1 MTGCN
6 FTTAGDARSF
16 PAMLATVNS
25 ILQFHPDASI
35 TVLAGGDEPLS
46 PAQRTVLSRCERVR
60 LSESGRFAVRPPR
73 SFNAVLDAIAPRSDA
88 IDTAV
93 AAWIAPGGV
102 LCSPV
107 DDVVDQCVEC
117 DAVVAD
123 TVDAPLIMIAEAG
136 ALNDTLRKGT
146 GERRRPLLECFDTRL
161 WCPREA
167 HWQSVID
174 FRDGHFLNLSASG
187 QRQRMFRSGDAH
199 PFWSRAHRDRILDD
213 HALQTYPYVWFLAM
227 LWFGRCADW
236 SLDPYEYLPEASRH
250 LFGDLVHFLPQIM
263 QLLPRARYAW
273 NALSDPMITRALDGI
288 PRCLV
293 LGDSMSDVLALVD
306 VHPWIRRYVEIGSYE
321 GGSILTLALRFLN
334 RDIDFYAVESFMG
347 NLDGTVDGFPL
358 PSRRRFLDQLAG
370 FPSLRVR
377 LVPGDSTLAS
387 ALFDDGTVDCVFID
401 GCHETPAVLRDIDAW
416 MPKLARPAIVAG
428 DDYDW
433 DPVYDA
439 VNARFPE
446 VNITSHG
453 AIWWVRLD

>member
-1 MTGCN
+1 MTECN

-35 TVLAGGDEPLS
+35 TVLAGGDQPLS
-46 PAQRTVLSRCERVR
+46 PAQRKVLSRCERVR
-60 LSESGRFAVRPPR
+60 LCESGRFAVKPPR
-73 SFNAVLDAIAPRSDA
+73 SFNAVLDAIARRPDA

-107 DDVVDQCVEC
+107 DDLVDRSLESG
-117 DAVVAD
+117 VVAD
-123 TVDAPLIMIAEAG
+123 AVDDPQLLVAASGTEDA
-136 ALNDTLRKGT
+136 TLPQLK
-146 GERRRPLLECFDTRL
+146 CFDTRL

-174 FRDGHFLNLSASG
+174 FRDGRFLNLSASG

-213 HALQTYPYVWFLAM
+213 HSLQTYPYVWFLAM

-250 LFGDLVHFLPQIM
+250 LFGDLVHFLPQVM
-263 QLLPRARYAW
+263 QVLPRARYAW

-321 GGSILTLALRFLN
+321 GGSILPLALRFLN

-358 PSRRRFLDQLAG
+358 PSRRRFLDHLG
-370 FPSLRVR
+370 RFPGLRVR
-377 LVPGDSTLAS
+377 FVPGDSTLAS

-401 GCHETPAVLRDIDAW
+401 GCHETAAVLRDIDAW

-433 DPVYDA
+433 DWVYDA
-439 VNARFPE
+439 VNARFAE